1 MAHARR
7 SGGKVENFLPKR
19 LVDIAYQSPPPYVE
33 GNAVSKKQEHH
44 MRFLKTVTLSAA
56 FAVAATAA
64 MADKLPLGSISSYLN
79 KMTTAQ
85 GEFTQINS
93 DGTISTGTIYIKRPG
108 RVRFE
113 YNAPETG
120 LVIAGSNTVV
130 IYDTKSNQPPETYPL
145 SRTPLSIILARNVNL
160 TQAKMVTGHAYDGTA
175 TTVTAQDPEN
185 PQYGNIQMKFTGP
198 NPELRQWIINDGN
211 GSQTT
216 VVLGELKQGGSLPNK
231 LFDVGSPGTAN
242 R

>member
-1 MAHARR
+1 
-7 SGGKVENFLPKR
+7 
-19 LVDIAYQSPPPYVE
+19 
-33 GNAVSKKQEHH
+33 
-44 MRFLKTVTLSAA
+44 MRFLKTITLGAA
-56 FAVAATAA
+56 IAIAATSA

-79 KMTTAQ
+79 DMTTAK
-85 GEFTQINS
+85 GAFTQINS

-113 YNAPETG
+113 YNAPDTG

-130 IYDTKSNQPPETYPL
+130 IFDTKSNQPPETYPL

-160 TQAKMVTGHAYDGTA
+160 GQAKMVTGHSYDGTA

-198 NPELRQWIINDGN
+198 TPELRQWIINDGN
-211 GSQTT
+211 GGQTT
-216 VVLGELKQGGSLPNK
+216 VVLGALEKGGNLANK
-231 LFDVGSPGTAN
+231 LFDVGSPGQAPT

>member
-1 MAHARR
+1 
-7 SGGKVENFLPKR
+7 
-19 LVDIAYQSPPPYVE
+19 
-33 GNAVSKKQEHH
+33 
-44 MRFLKTVTLSAA
+44 MRFLKTITLGAA
-56 FAVAATAA
+56 IAIAATSA
-64 MADKLPLGSISSYLN
+64 MAEKLPLNSISSYLN
-79 KMTTAQ
+79 SLTTAK
-85 GEFTQINS
+85 GEFTQING

-113 YNAPETG
+113 YNAPDTG

-145 SRTPLSIILARNVNL
+145 ARTPLSIILARNVNL

-198 NPELRQWIINDGN
+198 TPELRQWIINDGN

-216 VVLGELKQGGSLPNK
+216 VILGELTKGGNLANS
-231 LFDVGSPGTAN
+231 LFDTSKPS